1 MIKCGLLIND
11 INRIGFF
18 SQFVCAPAH
27 ESDTGLPSLVTHD
40 VQVIILRFS
49 MSESQPRF
57 FRPLKIGLL
66 SSRFSSG
73 SQQIENSTSDKHFRQ
88 ELKGV
93 KIGVRKA
100 RNSGI
105 RVGHVGII
113 SRKTFALRFCYLK
126 LLGPDY

>member
-1 MIKCGLLIND
+1 MVCFHNLYVHQPTD
-11 INRIGFF
+11 QTPVHRIG
-18 SQFVCAPAH
+18 
-27 ESDTGLPSLVTHD
+27 LVTRD
-40 VQVIILRFS
+40 VLIPGDNSKVFFL
-49 MSESQPRF
+49 SESQPRF

-93 KIGVRKA
+93 KIGVKKV

-113 SRKTFALRFCYLK
+113 SGKTFTLRFGNPK
-126 LLGPDY
+126 GLGLDC